1 MEGAGQENA
10 VPTCPPAHQMNG
22 ASVVEGVDGGRAVRS
37 QFRFRNMEYGKGS
50 FSALTF
56 ALWQADRSPWTQD
69 QLQDQSGCQKPRVFS
84 LSYCIE

>member
-1 MEGAGQENA
+1 MD
-10 VPTCPPAHQMNG
+10 CM
-22 ASVVEGVDGGRAVRS
+22 
-37 QFRFRNMEYGKGS
+37 FS

-56 ALWQADRSPWTQD
+56 ALWQAGRNPWTQD